1 MAISIKNLHQVKAH
15 LPPRVLIYGPPG
27 IGKTTLASE
36 FPTPVWLQVEDG
48 VPSDLALNSFG
59 RLTTYDEVM
68 EAIAALYTEEHQGKT
83 VVLDSLDKLEPL
95 VWAKV
100 CADNNWQTIESPG
113 YGRGYVGTDS
123 YWRDL
128 QEGLNALRRDKGM
141 GVVYIAHSVIE
152 TVNDPTTASY
162 SQYNIRLHKRA
173 VGLMQDEVDAIF
185 FLNQDVS
192 LLQNDP
198 KAKAGPGTRL
208 RAAGG
213 GNRWVHCTPRP
224 AYIAKNRYGMPDK
237 LEYKKGEGFKVME
250 PFFPSAAKKPVAA
263 VKAA

>member
-1 MAISIKNLHQVKAH
+1 MAISIKNLHQVKSH

-27 IGKTTLASE
+27 IGKTTLGSE
-36 FPTPVWLQVEDG
+36 WPAPVFLQIEDG
-48 VPSDLALNSFG
+48 TPSDLTLSSFG

-68 EAIAALYTEEHQGKT
+68 EAIAALYTEEHAGKT
-83 VVLDSLDKLEPL
+83 LVIDSLDKLEPL
-95 VWAKV
+95 VWNKV
-100 CADNNWQTIESPG
+100 CADNNWQSIESPG
-113 YGRGYVGTDS
+113 YGRGFVQADS
-123 YWRDL
+123 VWRDL
-128 QEGLNALRRDKGM
+128 LEGASALRRDKGM
-141 GVVYIAHSVIE
+141 GVVYIAHSTIE

-208 RAAGG
+208 RASGG
-213 GNRWVHCTPRP
+213 GNRWIHATPRP
-224 AYIAKNRYGMPDK
+224 AYIAKNRYGLPDK

-250 PFFPSAAKKPVAA
+250 PFFPSAVKKPTA